1 MAARPI
7 STNLAGPAVSIRA
20 TAGSRAAKS
29 GVAKRRVSLA
39 AKKAAGAKTVTAS
52 PKDPNDKLVVNLI
65 DNEVWLHTIRK
76 GVHEFSRRFYDDS
89 ANAGMIYGQDMTLR
103 ALVEPSIRHAL
114 KQKLTGDELL
124 DFISE
129 AIENID
135 THKSGTIYL
144 TRKFI
149 DGDLA
154 NIIKHLQKTT
164 KRYTFRWST
173 RTALIALTY
182 DYANFLVK
190 NDYKDIALIS

>member
-1 MAARPI
+1 M
-7 STNLAGPAVSIRA
+7 
-20 TAGSRAAKS
+20 AGSRAMKT
-29 GVAKRRVSLA
+29 GGAKRRVA
-39 AKKAAGAKTVTAS
+39 ASTKKAASAGTVVAS

-65 DNEVWLHTIRK
+65 DNEVWLHMVRK

-124 DFISE
+124 DFVSGS
-129 AIENID
+129 IETID

-144 TRKFI
+144 TRKVI
-149 DGDLA
+149 DGELA

-173 RTALIALTY
+173 RTALIALIF
-182 DYANFLVK
+182 DYATFLVK